1 MKVLVDMNLSP
12 RWVGF
17 LADAGFEAI
26 HWSEVGAGN
35 ASDSEVMG
43 WAAESGYV
51 VLTADLDFGAILAA
65 TQRRGPSVVL
75 LRSEN
80 LAPDVAG
87 NMVLAAIRQAVQ
99 ELADG
104 AILSID
110 ANRARLRILPLS

>member
-17 LADAGFEAI
+17 LADAGVEAI
-26 HWSEVGAGN
+26 HWSEVGPTD
-35 ASDSEVMG
+35 ASDDEVVG
-43 WAAESGYV
+43 WAAHRGYV

-65 TQRRGPSVVL
+65 TQRRGPSVLL

-80 LAPDVAG
+80 LTPSAVG
-87 NMVLAAIRQAVQ
+87 NAVLAAIHQAGH

-110 ANRARLRILPLS
+110 ASRARLRILPLA